1 MLRRLHQQLLLPRCV
16 KAWALA
22 AATAAAAWE
31 QKEVGGPRIAGDMR
45 VKSPVNMLPAQNPIF
60 KGQVA
65 SAQMPRGTLVK
76 GQAADHAGW
85 FSGGAASPP
94 TEAAGA
100 TQCPSYPQ
108 CFSLYWPYLLPAL
121 IPPFTCSFFVET
133 IYRPSFLLRR
143 LGILRCRPH
152 VCPSSHASSCNINQP
167 RSVPKKRLQCVNR
180 DRATHSASAFPRS
193 K

>member
-1 MLRRLHQQLLLPRCV
+1 VLKRLHQQLLLPRCV

-31 QKEVGGPRIAGDMR
+31 QKEVGGPRIAGDNR
-45 VKSPVNMLPAQNPIF
+45 VASPVNLLAAQNPIF

-65 SAQMPRGTLVK
+65 SAQLPRGTLVK

-100 TQCPSYPQ
+100 TQCRSYPQ
-108 CFSLYWPYLLPAL
+108 CLSLPWPHLLPAL
-121 IPPFTCSFFVET
+121 IPPFTRSVFVET
-133 IYRPSFLLRR
+133 IYRPSFLLRH
-143 LGILRCRPH
+143 LDILRYCPD
-152 VCPSSHASSCNINQP
+152 VCLSSHASSCDISQP
-167 RSVPKKRLQCVNR
+167 RSVPK
-180 DRATHSASAFPRS
+180 TASICES
-193 K
+193 